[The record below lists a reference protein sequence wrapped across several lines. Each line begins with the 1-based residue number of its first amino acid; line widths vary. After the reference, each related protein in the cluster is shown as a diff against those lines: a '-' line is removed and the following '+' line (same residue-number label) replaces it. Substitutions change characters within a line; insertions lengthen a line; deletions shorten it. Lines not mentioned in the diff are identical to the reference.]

1 MRSTKNV
8 DLIGHIKFLLWRQ
21 LDGCRVTR
29 PFLSAKGV
37 AWETIAYTRPTIR
50 EITIFMS
57 LERWR
62 KSTATLDFYR
72 NEQKC
77 VFVKS

>member
-21 LDGCRVTR
+21 LDGCSVTR

-37 AWETIAYTRPTIR
+37 AWETIAYTR
-50 EITIFMS
+50 EITIFVS

-77 VFVKS
+77 AFVKL